1 MAPRFPNVAF
11 VIPGIP
17 IPEGL
22 TPRANVSFPGY
33 ARDTRELYR
42 RPNTIIAA
50 PLFSGTGQRVKLLEA
65 FAMACPVVT
74 TTVGAMGFPITDSV
88 QAMIANTVDEFDASL
103 RRLIASQELRVQ
115 LGNCGRQ
122 MILDGFTWDEIS
134 RSFWDVVAQAAV
146 SN

>member
-1 MAPRFPNVAF
+1 
-11 VIPGIP
+11 
-17 IPEGL
+17 
-22 TPRANVSFPGY
+22 
-33 ARDTRELYR
+33 
-42 RPNTIIAA
+42 
-50 PLFSGTGQRVKLLEA
+50 LFSGTGQRVKLLEA

-74 TTVGAMGFPITDSV
+74 TTVGAMGFPIKDNV

-134 RSFWDVVAQAAV
+134 RSLWDVVAQAAV